1 MILMMMLTKITIIT
15 TIMFLSILIPDTEME
30 VLPFY
35 ANIAQESSGLSVGK
49 DKTFSMKNSKLRM
62 GICTFKALSLGQAFA
77 KHLFRWPCP
86 I

>member
-35 ANIAQESSGLSVGK
+35 ANIAQDSSGLSVGK
-49 DKTFSMKNSKLRM
+49 DKTFFDEEL
-62 GICTFKALSLGQAFA
+62 
-77 KHLFRWPCP
+77 
-86 I
+86 

>member
-1 MILMMMLTKITIIT
+1 MILMMMLTKITIT

-49 DKTFSMKNSKLRM
+49 DKTFFDEEL
-62 GICTFKALSLGQAFA
+62 
-77 KHLFRWPCP
+77 
-86 I
+86 

>member
-49 DKTFSMKNSKLRM
+49 DKTFFDEELEIQSTVTGS
-62 GICTFKALSLGQAFA
+62 GF
-77 KHLFRWPCP
+77 
-86 I
+86 

>member
-1 MILMMMLTKITIIT
+1 MILMMMLTFIT

-49 DKTFSMKNSKLRM
+49 DKTFFDEEL
-62 GICTFKALSLGQAFA
+62 
-77 KHLFRWPCP
+77 
-86 I
+86 

>member
-35 ANIAQESSGLSVGK
+35 ENIAQASSGLSV
-49 DKTFSMKNSKLRM
+49 R
-62 GICTFKALSLGQAFA
+62 
-77 KHLFRWPCP
+77 KHRSFFDEKF
-86 I
+86 

>member
-1 MILMMMLTKITIIT
+1 MELGGILT
-15 TIMFLSILIPDTEME
+15 TTFLSILIPDTEME

-35 ANIAQESSGLSVGK
+35 ANIAQESSGLSVRK

>member
-1 MILMMMLTKITIIT
+1 MMVTVLMIVRMILMMMLTKITITT

-49 DKTFSMKNSKLRM
+49 DKTFFDEELEIQSTVTGS
-62 GICTFKALSLGQAFA
+62 GF
-77 KHLFRWPCP
+77 
-86 I
+86 

>member
-1 MILMMMLTKITIIT
+1 MMITVLMIVMMILMMMLTKITIIT

-49 DKTFSMKNSKLRM
+49 DKTFFDEEL
-62 GICTFKALSLGQAFA
+62 
-77 KHLFRWPCP
+77 
-86 I
+86 

>member
-35 ANIAQESSGLSVGK
+35 ANIAQESSGLSVAK
-49 DKTFSMKNSKLRM
+49 DKTFFDEEL
-62 GICTFKALSLGQAFA
+62 
-77 KHLFRWPCP
+77 
-86 I
+86 